1 MPSIT
6 MPFPIPTWIE
16 QYPFSTITTVAGS
29 VGIVILFGVCKVSW
43 MVFVRPQL
51 SPLKD
56 LPGPEKNDSLFWGNL
71 KKIFVAPA
79 GVVHEEWAAKYGPTF
94 TYRGFLSAR
103 RFFTMDPRAVNHV
116 LTHSIDYPKP
126 EALRTNLS
134 QFFGKGLLFA
144 EGEDHRR
151 QRRIMNPTF
160 GPLQIKPL
168 IPIFFNKSHELRD
181 IWLSQVADSNGG
193 IIDIF
198 PWVTKATLDIIGLAG
213 FDYNFDSL
221 ANGEK
226 NELVKAFNTLFGT
239 AENPSIWGFLQAR
252 IPVVRL
258 IPTKRTRDIAA
269 AREVLN
275 RVGTKLINDKRAA
288 VLAEMSHSSGEIER
302 KNIAGKD
309 LLSVLIKSN
318 MATDVKASSRMDDV
332 EVLAQISTML
342 IAGHETTST
351 SVVWLL
357 HELALEK
364 NHHIQE
370 KLREELLTIESENP
384 SAEELNSLPYLEAV
398 VRENLRL
405 NAVVSGTLRE
415 AGKDDTIP
423 LSTPYVDKQGVT
435 RHEVKIDKG
444 TTVYFS
450 IISMHRDKSVWGE
463 DAMEFKPER
472 WLKGEETQQR
482 STDVPGVFA
491 GLMTFIGGPRACIGY
506 RFALLEMKALIF
518 VLVRSFKYELSD
530 PNLVIERKTN
540 IVTRPMIKSP
550 TGELTT
556 SMPLRLTPVRGG

>member
-1 MPSIT
+1 MTLKMPSIT

-103 RFFTMDPRAVNHV
+103 RFFTMDPRAVNHI

-288 VLAEMSHSSGEIER
+288 VLAEMSHSSGEIEK

-342 IAGHETTST
+342 IAGHETT
-351 SVVWLL
+351 
-357 HELALEK
+357 
-364 NHHIQE
+364 
-370 KLREELLTIESENP
+370 
-384 SAEELNSLPYLEAV
+384 
-398 VRENLRL
+398 
-405 NAVVSGTLRE
+405 RE